1 MEKIEVF
8 ELVIDIHDDSG
19 VTSIALVDQPAID
32 SNWMAFNQNVEHKF
46 EIKDEEKRIIEGYFM
61 VAELLIPRITDEGKK
76 FFVKFS
82 AKTIEAIR
90 EKQSRLGLNNSF
102 NLMHD
107 PNKIADGVYMLDNLI
122 IDNERGKIAPKE
134 FEKVPNGSLWGSAKV
149 DNDVIWEQIKAGE
162 FKGFSVEG
170 LFNQLEPVTMDEDV
184 INKIIKTIQDF
195 EKSIDEN
202 VQLSNKQTIDNMS
215 KETLDKVKKLIFGE
229 TKTLNVRLMAM
240 ELADGT
246 MVNVEPAFE
255 LGASVTAEVE
265 GVVTPIP
272 NGEYPLADGTV
283 ISVTDGMISD
293 IKAVEVQLMA
303 AELADGTMINIEPA
317 LEIGAVVT
325 IESEGAVAPIPSGEY
340 SLADG
345 TVITVVEGVISDI
358 KAVEVEEEAPEAPAA
373 AAAPETV
380 TEAKIRKII
389 ESTETVFASKFSKL
403 TAELTSLKL
412 EFAKYKAV
420 AGSKERAMFV
430 AVSSIANE
438 SSVAPIKKKRSGV
451 ISPKKKSIFTK

>member
-8 ELVIDIHDDSG
+8 ELVIDVDDESG
-19 VTSIALVDQPAID
+19 VTAIALVDQPAID
-32 SNWMAFNQNVEHKF
+32 SNWMAFSQQTEHKF
-46 EIKDEEKRIIEGYFM
+46 AVKDEEKRIIEGYFM
-61 VAELLIPRITDEGKK
+61 VADLLIPRIGEQGEK

-90 EKQSRLGLNNSF
+90 EKQSRLGMTNNF

-107 PNKIADGVYMLDNLI
+107 SNKIADGVYMLDNLI
-122 IDNERGKIAPKE
+122 IDNERGKVAPKE

-149 DNDVIWEQIKAGE
+149 DNDEIWEQVKSGE

-170 LFNQLEPVTMDEDV
+170 MFKQLEPVTMDEET

-195 EKSIDEN
+195 EKSIGEN
-202 VQLSNKQTIDNMS
+202 VQLSNNQTIDNMS

-229 TKTLNVRLMAM
+229 ETVVETPTEVIEVKLMSM

-246 MVNVEPAFE
+246 MINIEPALE
-255 LGASVTAEVE
+255 VGAIVTVEVE
-265 GVVTPIP
+265 GVAAPIP

-283 ISVTDGMISD
+283 II
-293 IKAVEVQLMA
+293 I
-303 AELADGTMINIEPA
+303 
-317 LEIGAVVT
+317 
-325 IESEGAVAPIPSGEY
+325 SEGA
-340 SLADG
+340 
-345 TVITVVEGVISDI
+345 ISEV
-358 KAVEVEEEAPEAPAA
+358 KAVEVEEEEEAMETEVAPT
-373 AAAPETV
+373 ETV

-389 ESTETVFASKFSKL
+389 ESTETVFAKVETL
-403 TAELTSLKL
+403 ETELSEVKA
-412 EFAKYKAV
+412 EFAKYKAE
-420 AGSKERAMFV
+420 SDTKEKAMFS
-430 AVSSIANE
+430 AVEELANE

>member
-8 ELVIDIHDDSG
+8 ELVIDTDDESG
-19 VTSIALVDQPAID
+19 VTAIALVDQPAID
-32 SNWMAFNQNVEHKF
+32 SNWMAFSQQTEHKF
-46 EIKDEEKRIIEGYFM
+46 AVKDEEKRIIEGYFM
-61 VAELLIPRITDEGKK
+61 VADLLIPRIGEQGEK

-90 EKQSRLGLNNSF
+90 EKQSRLGLNNNF

-107 PNKIADGVYMLDNLI
+107 PRQIAEGVYMLDNLI
-122 IDNERGKIAPKE
+122 IDNERGKVAPKE

-149 DNDVIWEQIKAGE
+149 DNDEIWEQVKNGE

-170 LFNQLEPVTMDEDV
+170 MFKQLEPVTMDEDL
-184 INKIIKTIQDF
+184 INKIRQAIQNF

-202 VQLSNKQTIDNMS
+202 VQVINKQTIDNMS

-229 TKTLNVRLMAM
+229 DTKEVAVEATPEVTEIKLMSA

-246 MVNVEPAFE
+246 VVNIEPALE
-255 LGASVTAEVE
+255 VGAVVTVEVE
-265 GVVTPIP
+265 GEVMPMP

-283 ISVTDGMISD
+283 VT
-293 IKAVEVQLMA
+293 
-303 AELADGTMINIEPA
+303 
-317 LEIGAVVT
+317 
-325 IESEGAVAPIPSGEY
+325 VA
-340 SLADG
+340 
-345 TVITVVEGVISDI
+345 EGVISDI
-358 KAVEVEEEAPEAPAA
+358 KEVEAEEEEAMETEATPQA
-373 AAAPETV
+373 ETV

-389 ESTETVFASKFSKL
+389 ESTETVFNEQFAKL
-403 TAELTSLKL
+403 TEELETVKA
-412 EFAKYKAV
+412 EFAKYKAE
-420 AGSKERAMFV
+420 SDTKEKAMFS
-430 AVSSIANE
+430 AVEELANE

>member
-8 ELVIDIHDDSG
+8 ELVIDTDDESG
-19 VTSIALVDQPAID
+19 VTAIALVDQPAID
-32 SNWMAFNQNVEHKF
+32 SNWMAFSQQTEHKF
-46 EIKDEEKRIIEGYFM
+46 AVKDEEKRIIEGYFM
-61 VAELLIPRITDEGKK
+61 VADLLIPRIGEQGEK

-90 EKQSRLGLNNSF
+90 EKQSRLGMTNNF

-107 PNKIADGVYMLDNLI
+107 PRQIAEGVYMLDNLI

-149 DNDVIWEQIKAGE
+149 DNDEIWEQVKNGE
-162 FKGFSVEG
+162 FSGFSVEG
-170 LFNQLEPVTMDEDV
+170 MFKQLEPVTMDEET

-195 EKSIDEN
+195 EKSIEDN

-215 KETLDKVKKLIFGE
+215 KETLDKVKSLIFGE
-229 TKTLNVRLMAM
+229 EKTEVAVEATPEVTEVKLMAA

-246 MVNVEPAFE
+246 MVNIEPALE
-255 LGASVTAEVE
+255 VGAVVTVEVE
-265 GVVTPIP
+265 GEVAPMP

-283 ISVTDGMISD
+283 VTVAEGAISD
-293 IKAVEVQLMA
+293 IKEVE
-303 AELADGTMINIEPA
+303 AE
-317 LEIGAVVT
+317 
-325 IESEGAVAPIPSGEY
+325 
-340 SLADG
+340 
-345 TVITVVEGVISDI
+345 
-358 KAVEVEEEAPEAPAA
+358 EEEAMETEATPQA
-373 AAAPETV
+373 ETV

-389 ESTETVFASKFSKL
+389 ESTETVFNEQFAKL
-403 TAELTSLKL
+403 TEELETVKA
-412 EFAKYKAV
+412 EFAKYKEE
-420 AGSKERAMFV
+420 SDTKEKAMFS
-430 AVSSIANE
+430 AVEELANE

>member
-8 ELVIDIHDDSG
+8 ELVIDINDESG
-19 VTSIALVDQPAID
+19 VTAIALVDQPAIE
-32 SNWMAFNQNVEHKF
+32 SNWMAFSQQTEHKF
-46 EIKDEEKRIIEGYFM
+46 AIKDEDKRIIEGYFM
-61 VAELLIPRITDEGKK
+61 IADLLIPRIDSNGKK

-90 EKQSRLGLNNSF
+90 EKQSRLGMTNNF

-107 PNKIADGVYMLDNLI
+107 PNKIANGVYMLDNII

-149 DNDVIWEQIKAGE
+149 DNDEIWQAIKE
-162 FKGFSVEG
+162 ERFSGFSVEG
-170 LFNQLEPVTMDEDV
+170 MFNQLEPVSMDEDV

-195 EKSIDEN
+195 EKSVYDN
-202 VQLSNKQTIDNMS
+202 VQVTNKQTIDNMS

-229 TKTLNVRLMAM
+229 SKTLNVRLMAA

-246 MVNVEPAFE
+246 MVNVEPALE
-255 LGASVTAEVE
+255 LGATVTAEVE
-265 GVVTPIP
+265 GVATPIP
-272 NGEYPLADGTV
+272 SGEYSLADGTV
-283 ISVTDGMISD
+283 ISVIDGVISD

-317 LEIGAVVT
+317 LEIGASVT

-345 TVITVVEGVISDI
+345 TLITVVDGLISDI
-358 KAVEVEEEAPEAPAA
+358 KAAEVESAPEAPAA
-373 AAAPETV
+373 AAPETV
-380 TEAKIRKII
+380 IEAKIRKVI
-389 ESTETVFASKFSKL
+389 ESKETVFASKFSKL

-420 AGSKERAMFV
+420 AGSKERAMFI

-438 SSVAPIKKKRSGV
+438 SSVTPIKNKRSGV

>member
-8 ELVIDIHDDSG
+8 ELVIDTDDESG
-19 VTSIALVDQPAID
+19 VTAIALVDQPAIE
-32 SNWMAFNQNVEHKF
+32 SNWMAFSKQTEHKF
-46 EIKDEEKRIIEGYFM
+46 AVKDEEKRIIEGYFM
-61 VAELLIPRITDEGKK
+61 VADLLIPRIGEQGEK

-90 EKQSRLGLNNSF
+90 EKQSRLGMTNNF

-122 IDNERGKIAPKE
+122 IDNERGKVAPKE

-149 DNDVIWEQIKAGE
+149 DNDEIWEQVKNGT
-162 FKGFSVEG
+162 FTGFSVEG
-170 LFNQLEPVTMDEDV
+170 MFKQLEPVEMDEDV

-202 VQLSNKQTIDNMS
+202 VQLTNKETIDNMS

-229 TKTLNVRLMAM
+229 ETVEATPTEVIEVKLMSM

-246 MVNVEPAFE
+246 MVNVEPALE
-255 LGASVTAEVE
+255 VGAMVTVEVE
-265 GVVTPIP
+265 GVVAPIP
-272 NGEYPLADGTV
+272 NGEYPLADGTLV
-283 ISVTDGMISD
+283 SISDGAISD
-293 IKAVEVQLMA
+293 IKEVE
-303 AELADGTMINIEPA
+303 AE
-317 LEIGAVVT
+317 
-325 IESEGAVAPIPSGEY
+325 
-340 SLADG
+340 
-345 TVITVVEGVISDI
+345 
-358 KAVEVEEEAPEAPAA
+358 EEEAMETEAT
-373 AAAPETV
+373 APVETV

-389 ESTETVFASKFSKL
+389 ESTETVFAKVESL
-403 TAELTSLKL
+403 ETELSEVKA
-412 EFAKYKAV
+412 EFAKYKEESDA
-420 AGSKERAMFV
+420 KEKAMFS
-430 AVSSIANE
+430 AVEELATE

>member
-8 ELVIDIHDDSG
+8 ELVIDTDDESG
-19 VTSIALVDQPAID
+19 VTAIALVDFPATE
-32 SNWMAFNQNVEHKF
+32 SNWMQFGKQVEHKF
-46 EIKDEEKRIIEGYFM
+46 AVKDEEKRIIEGYFM
-61 VAELLIPRITDEGKK
+61 VADLLIPRIGEQGEK

-90 EKQSRLGLNNSF
+90 EKQSRLGLTNNF

-107 PNKIADGVYMLDNLI
+107 PRQIAEGVYMLDNLI
-122 IDNERGKIAPKE
+122 IDNERGKVAPKE

-149 DNDVIWEQIKAGE
+149 DNDEIWEQVKNGE

-170 LFNQLEPVTMDEDV
+170 MFKQLEPVEMEEDL
-184 INKIIKTIQDF
+184 INKIRETIQDF
-195 EKSIDEN
+195 QKSIEDN

-229 TKTLNVRLMAM
+229 ETAEATVTEIKLMAA

-246 MVNVEPAFE
+246 MVNVDPALE
-255 LGASVTAEVE
+255 VGAMVTVEVE
-265 GVVTPIP
+265 GVVAPIP

-283 ISVTDGMISD
+283 VTVAEGAISD
-293 IKAVEVQLMA
+293 IK
-303 AELADGTMINIEPA
+303 
-317 LEIGAVVT
+317 
-325 IESEGAVAPIPSGEY
+325 
-340 SLADG
+340 
-345 TVITVVEGVISDI
+345 
-358 KAVEVEEEAPEAPAA
+358 EVEAEEEEEMETEVTPEPIT
-373 AAAPETV
+373 ETV

-389 ESTETVFASKFSKL
+389 ESTETVFNEQFAKL
-403 TAELTSLKL
+403 SEELETVKA
-412 EFAKYKAV
+412 EFAKYKEE
-420 AGSKERAMFV
+420 SDTKEKAMFS
-430 AVSSIANE
+430 AVEELANE

>member
-8 ELVIDIHDDSG
+8 ELVIDTDDESG
-19 VTSIALVDQPAID
+19 VTAIALVDQPAIE
-32 SNWMAFNQNVEHKF
+32 SNWMAFSKQTEHKF
-46 EIKDEEKRIIEGYFM
+46 AVKDEEKRIIEGYFM
-61 VAELLIPRITDEGKK
+61 VADLLIPRIGEQGEK

-90 EKQSRLGLNNSF
+90 EKQSRLGMTNNF

-107 PNKIADGVYMLDNLI
+107 PRQIAEGVYMLDNLI
-122 IDNERGKIAPKE
+122 IDNERGKVAPKE

-149 DNDVIWEQIKAGE
+149 DNDEIWEQVKNGE

-170 LFNQLEPVTMDEDV
+170 MFKQLEPVEMEEDL
-184 INKIIKTIQDF
+184 INKIREAIQDF
-195 EKSIDEN
+195 QKSIEDN

-229 TKTLNVRLMAM
+229 ETAEATVTEIKLMAA

-246 MVNVEPAFE
+246 MVNVDPALE
-255 LGASVTAEVE
+255 VGAMVTVEVE
-265 GVVTPIP
+265 GVVAPMP

-283 ISVTDGMISD
+283 VTVMEGAITD
-293 IKAVEVQLMA
+293 IK
-303 AELADGTMINIEPA
+303 
-317 LEIGAVVT
+317 
-325 IESEGAVAPIPSGEY
+325 
-340 SLADG
+340 
-345 TVITVVEGVISDI
+345 
-358 KAVEVEEEAPEAPAA
+358 EVEAEEAEEMETEVTPEPIA
-373 AAAPETV
+373 ETV

-389 ESTETVFASKFSKL
+389 ESTETVFNEQFAKL
-403 TAELTSLKL
+403 SEELETVKA
-412 EFAKYKAV
+412 EFAKYKEE
-420 AGSKERAMFV
+420 SDTKEKAMFS
-430 AVSSIANE
+430 AVEELANE